1 MVTKPKTKAAV
12 KEVIGTPGTLD
23 VPEPLPEL
31 ISEPSQVAR
40 VIDIRHVFRVVSPTG
55 EFIQGEN
62 VHPAVVIED
71 HLNQT
76 YFSQGYTLYSVEH
89 LRTNF
94 GKDGEVMGE
103 QMLYILV
110 KYAQ

>member
-1 MVTKPKTKAAV
+1 MVTKPKTKAV
-12 KEVIGTPGTLD
+12 VEEVED
-23 VPEPLPEL
+23 VQAEL
-31 ISEPSQVAR
+31 ISEPLQ
-40 VIDIRHVFRVVSPTG
+40 VIDIKHVFRVVSPTG

-62 VHPAVVIED
+62 VHPANVIED

-94 GKDGEVMGE
+94 GKTGEVTGE

>member
-1 MVTKPKTKAAV
+1 MVTKPKTKAV
-12 KEVIGTPGTLD
+12 VEEVVEVEDVQIEVTPA
-23 VPEPLPEL
+23 PL
-31 ISEPSQVAR
+31 Q
-40 VIDIRHVFRVVSPTG
+40 VIDIKHVFRVVSPTDL
-55 EFIQGEN
+55 FIQGEN
-62 VHPAVVIED
+62 VHPANVIED

-76 YFSQGYTLYSVEH
+76 YFSQGYTLYSVEY

-94 GKDGEVMGE
+94 GKDGEVVGE

>member
-1 MVTKPKTKAAV
+1 MVTKPKTKV
-12 KEVIGTPGTLD
+12 VVEEVED
-23 VPEPLPEL
+23 VQAEL
-31 ISEPSQVAR
+31 ISEPSQVQ
-40 VIDIRHVFRVVSPTG
+40 VIDIKHVFRVVSPTG

-62 VHPAVVIED
+62 VHPANVIED

-94 GKDGEVMGE
+94 GKTGEVTGE